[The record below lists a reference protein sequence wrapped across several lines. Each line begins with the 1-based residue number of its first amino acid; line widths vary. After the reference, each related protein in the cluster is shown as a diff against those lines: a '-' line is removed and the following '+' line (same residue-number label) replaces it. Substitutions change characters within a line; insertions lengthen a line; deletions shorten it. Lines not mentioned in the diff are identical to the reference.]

1 MHTFA
6 GMETFVRVVEAGSF
20 TAAAAH
26 LQTAKSSVSDIIRG
40 LEERLGV
47 RLLERTTRQVRPTEA
62 GKLFYARCRR
72 LLDEAGA
79 ARAEARAFQ
88 QAPTGR
94 LRVAVPESFA
104 ERYIV
109 PGLAGFVARFPS
121 VAVELMSSARHVRLV
136 EDEFDLAI
144 RIMQTPEPTL
154 VVRRIGTSRIII
166 VGAPGYLTARGA
178 PATPSDLTHHQCVG
192 IAAPLSWRDKW
203 RVGERAVAVQPAL
216 LVSTAEALRAAAV
229 AGVGLVP
236 VPDWIVA
243 DALAAGQLTRVLTGY
258 ETPSSGIYAVYPTNR
273 LLTPVIR
280 VFVEHIVDDL
290 RARGVSP

>member
-26 LQTAKSSVSDIIRG
+26 LQTAKSSVSDIIRA

-94 LRVAVPESFA
+94 LRVAVPDSFA

-154 VVRRIGTSRIII
+154 VVRRIGTS
-166 VGAPGYLTARGA
+166 
-178 PATPSDLTHHQCVG
+178 
-192 IAAPLSWRDKW
+192 
-203 RVGERAVAVQPAL
+203 
-216 LVSTAEALRAAAV
+216 
-229 AGVGLVP
+229 
-236 VPDWIVA
+236 
-243 DALAAGQLTRVLTGY
+243 
-258 ETPSSGIYAVYPTNR
+258 PSS
-273 LLTPVIR
+273 
-280 VFVEHIVDDL
+280 
-290 RARGVSP
+290 